1 MKLKKLNQN
10 LEETLYKNQY
20 HKLNYTEPPS
30 FANRKKENG
39 HKTPKGILC
48 PLL

>member
-20 HKLNYTEPPS
+20 HKFNYTEPRS
-30 FANRKKENG
+30 FTNRKKENG
-39 HKTPKGILC
+39 HKTPKGIL
-48 PLL
+48 